1 MTYLVMECHLAYAI
15 VLDQAGRIIKVANM
29 GYEVGQK
36 VDDVIEQQHRPALF
50 RMRLASM
57 VAAACLCLAV
67 LGGGGYGACFIP
79 YGTVHL
85 KINPDVLMSV
95 SYMDRVVGLE
105 GLNEDGNRLIGQV
118 SYKGKHA
125 EEVTRL
131 LVERAVD
138 MGYLAEGGTVMVK
151 ADGGSIRWKQKR
163 EDDIG
168 TGLRRQFEGRMQVE
182 IKVGDDAGDMKDAD
196 GDDRT
201 AAPDAPVVR
210 PASRPASGHHPSMP
224 ARPAA
229 APAVPKAAEGM
240 TGGAGRG
247 GTGERDDDDE
257 EEDDRDD
264 DDEEEDDRDD
274 GRGEEDDRDGGRGD
288 GDDRDDGRGEEDDR
302 DDGGRG
308 DGDDRDGGRGDGDDR
323 DDGGHGDGDDRDD
336 GHGDGD
342 DRDDGRGHGDDRD
355 DGRGNA
361 DSQEDDRKDDSGHE
375 NDGDGAAD
383 DEDGNG
389 GNENEEDDG
398 DSNEDDD

>member
-1 MTYLVMECHLAYAI
+1 MTYLVMECHPAYAI

-125 EEVTRL
+125 EDVTRL

-264 DDEEEDDRDD
+264 
-274 GRGEEDDRDGGRGD
+274 
-288 GDDRDDGRGEEDDR
+288 GRGEEDDR

-308 DGDDRDGGRGDGDDR
+308 DGDDRDDG
-323 DDGGHGDGDDRDD
+323 

-361 DSQEDDRKDDSGHE
+361 DSQEDDRKDDIGHE

>member
-1 MTYLVMECHLAYAI
+1 MTYLVMECHPAYAI

-125 EEVTRL
+125 EDVTRL

-264 DDEEEDDRDD
+264 
-274 GRGEEDDRDGGRGD
+274 GRGEEDDRD
-288 GDDRDDGRGEEDDR
+288 
-302 DDGGRG
+302 
-308 DGDDRDGGRGDGDDR
+308 DGGRGDGDDR

-342 DRDDGRGHGDDRD
+342 DRDDGHGDGDDRDDGRGDGDDRD

-361 DSQEDDRKDDSGHE
+361 DSQEDDRKDDIGHE

>member
-1 MTYLVMECHLAYAI
+1 MTYLVMECHPAYAI

-36 VDDVIEQQHRPALF
+36 VDDVIEQQHRPALLP
-50 RMRLASM
+50 MRVVSM
-57 VAAACLCLAV
+57 VAAACFCLAV

-125 EEVTRL
+125 EDVTRL

-201 AAPDAPVVR
+201 AAPDTPVVR

-229 APAVPKAAEGM
+229 APAVSKAAEGM

-257 EEDDRDD
+257 EE
-264 DDEEEDDRDD
+264 ELEED
-274 GRGEEDDRDGGRGD
+274 E
-288 GDDRDDGRGEEDDR
+288 
-302 DDGGRG
+302 
-308 DGDDRDGGRGDGDDR
+308 
-323 DDGGHGDGDDRDD
+323 
-336 GHGDGD
+336 
-342 DRDDGRGHGDDRD
+342 
-355 DGRGNA
+355 
-361 DSQEDDRKDDSGHE
+361 
-375 NDGDGAAD
+375 
-383 DEDGNG
+383 
-389 GNENEEDDG
+389 
-398 DSNEDDD
+398 

>member
-1 MTYLVMECHLAYAI
+1 MTYLVMECHPAYAI

-125 EEVTRL
+125 EDVTRL

-201 AAPDAPVVR
+201 AAPDAPVVC
-210 PASRPASGHHPSMP
+210 PAPRPASGHHPSMP

-264 DDEEEDDRDD
+264 
-274 GRGEEDDRDGGRGD
+274 GRGEEDDRDGGRGE

-302 DDGGRG
+302 DDGGH
-308 DGDDRDGGRGDGDDR
+308 GDGDDR
-323 DDGGHGDGDDRDD
+323 DDGHGDGDDRDD

-361 DSQEDDRKDDSGHE
+361 DSQEDDRKDDIGHE

>member
-1 MTYLVMECHLAYAI
+1 MTYLVMECHPAYAI

-125 EEVTRL
+125 EDVTRL

-264 DDEEEDDRDD
+264 
-274 GRGEEDDRDGGRGD
+274 
-288 GDDRDDGRGEEDDR
+288 GRGEEDDR
-302 DDGGRG
+302 DDGRG
-308 DGDDRDGGRGDGDDR
+308 D
-323 DDGGHGDGDDRDD
+323 
-336 GHGDGD
+336 
-342 DRDDGRGHGDDRD
+342 GDDRD

-361 DSQEDDRKDDSGHE
+361 DSQEDDRKDDIGHE

>member
-1 MTYLVMECHLAYAI
+1 MTYLVMECHPAYAI

-57 VAAACLCLAV
+57 VATACLCLAV

-138 MGYLAEGGTVMVK
+138 MGYLADGGTVMVK
-151 ADGGSIRWKQKR
+151 ADGGSARWKHKR
-163 EDDIG
+163 ESDIG
-168 TGLRRQFEGRMQVE
+168 NWLKRQFDGRMEVE
-182 IKVGDDAGDMKDAD
+182 IKVGDDAGDRKDTD
-196 GDDRT
+196 VSNQPPG
-201 AAPDAPVVR
+201 PEAPVGQPPSSPAASHR
-210 PASRPASGHHPSMP
+210 PFVP

-229 APAVPKAAEGM
+229 APAVPKDAEGAEKSP
-240 TGGAGRG
+240 GG
-247 GTGERDDDDE
+247 GTTGDRDNGDDEDDDRDDRGKDDGGRDDE
-257 EEDDRDD
+257 DEEDGGRDDEDEEDGGRDDGDEEDRGRDEEDEENRGWDDGDEEDGGRDDGDKEDRGRNDRDEEDDDHEEEDEEDGGRDGRDEEDDRD
-264 DDEEEDDRDD
+264 
-274 GRGEEDDRDGGRGD
+274 
-288 GDDRDDGRGEEDDR
+288 
-302 DDGGRG
+302 
-308 DGDDRDGGRGDGDDR
+308 
-323 DDGGHGDGDDRDD
+323 
-336 GHGDGD
+336 
-342 DRDDGRGHGDDRD
+342 
-355 DGRGNA
+355 
-361 DSQEDDRKDDSGHE
+361 
-375 NDGDGAAD
+375 
-383 DEDGNG
+383 
-389 GNENEEDDG
+389 
-398 DSNEDDD
+398 

>member
-264 DDEEEDDRDD
+264 
-274 GRGEEDDRDGGRGD
+274 
-288 GDDRDDGRGEEDDR
+288 
-302 DDGGRG
+302 
-308 DGDDRDGGRGDGDDR
+308 
-323 DDGGHGDGDDRDD
+323 
-336 GHGDGD
+336 
-342 DRDDGRGHGDDRD
+342 GRGHGDDRD

>member
-1 MTYLVMECHLAYAI
+1 MTYLVMECHPAYAI

-125 EEVTRL
+125 EDVTRL

-182 IKVGDDAGDMKDAD
+182 IKVGDDAGDMTVSYTHLRRVQQHRGYHIQK
-196 GDDRT
+196 GI
-201 AAPDAPVVR
+201 
-210 PASRPASGHHPSMP
+210 SR
-224 ARPAA
+224 
-229 APAVPKAAEGM
+229 KAGFL
-240 TGGAGRG
+240 
-247 GTGERDDDDE
+247 
-257 EEDDRDD
+257 
-264 DDEEEDDRDD
+264 
-274 GRGEEDDRDGGRGD
+274 
-288 GDDRDDGRGEEDDR
+288 
-302 DDGGRG
+302 
-308 DGDDRDGGRGDGDDR
+308 
-323 DDGGHGDGDDRDD
+323 
-336 GHGDGD
+336 
-342 DRDDGRGHGDDRD
+342 
-355 DGRGNA
+355 
-361 DSQEDDRKDDSGHE
+361 
-375 NDGDGAAD
+375 
-383 DEDGNG
+383 
-389 GNENEEDDG
+389 
-398 DSNEDDD
+398 

>member
-1 MTYLVMECHLAYAI
+1 MTYLVMECHPAYAI

-125 EEVTRL
+125 EDVTRL

-151 ADGGSIRWKQKR
+151 ADGGSIRWKQNR

-201 AAPDAPVVR
+201 AAPDTPVVR
-210 PASRPASGHHPSMP
+210 PASRPASSHHPSMP
-224 ARPAA
+224 ASPAA
-229 APAVPKAAEGM
+229 APAVSKAAEGM

-247 GTGERDDDDE
+247 GTGE
-257 EEDDRDD
+257 RDD

-288 GDDRDDGRGEEDDR
+288 GDDRDDGRGEEDDQ
-302 DDGGRG
+302 
-308 DGDDRDGGRGDGDDR
+308 

-336 GHGDGD
+336 GRGDEDVWDDGHGDGD
-342 DRDDGRGHGDDRD
+342 DRDGGRGDGDDRD

-375 NDGDGAAD
+375 NDGDGVAD